1 VHAIPSY
8 PEHTM
13 TLLIHLNGLPGVGK
27 STLARLYA
35 DEHHLALNLDVDLLR
50 RALGQWQAH
59 PTDSG
64 IQARRLAIA
73 AIGAHLREEFDV
85 VVPQFLARP
94 EFLIDLENVASET
107 GSQFVEVLLAAP
119 LSTIK
124 RRFQDRTDRAVDP
137 QHVEAAQMMGSQGS
151 DAALDVMNRDLEVL
165 LRDRVHLV
173 VVDTEGLASEQS
185 YELMMRSLAGASR
198 RA

>member
-1 VHAIPSY
+1 VHAISGY
-8 PEHTM
+8 PALTM
-13 TLLIHLNGLPGVGK
+13 ALLIHLNGLPGVGK

-35 DEHHLALNLDVDLLR
+35 DEHLLALNLDVDLLR
-50 RALGQWQAH
+50 RALGRWQTH

-73 AIGAHLREEFDV
+73 AIGAHLREGFDV
-85 VVPQFLARP
+85 IVPQFLAKAD
-94 EFLIDLENVASET
+94 FLIDLEDVATET
-107 GSQFVEVLLAAP
+107 GSRFIEVVVAAA
-119 LSTIK
+119 LNTVK
-124 RRFQDRTDRAVDP
+124 RRFQERTDLAVDP

-173 VVDTEGLASEQS
+173 VVDTEGLTSEQS
-185 YELMMRSLAGASR
+185 YDLMMRSIPCGSL